1 MSSLSEPGRVG
12 APAGTAGDG
21 SVSLSWSAPASTGG
35 SSVTDYVIEVS
46 TDGVS
51 WTTVNDGTSTLTSAT
66 VSGLTNGAAYRFR
79 VTARNSLGDGAVS
92 FVSETIT
99 PTTTTTTTTT
109 TIAPTT
115 TTTTVA
121 PTTTTTTVAP
131 TTVAPT
137 TTMVAPQPTSRSLV
151 LRPFAPL
158 ATSLSTAQRQQV
170 VRFATTLAPGEN
182 VTCIGGAG
190 SGPLQLL
197 RDLARLR
204 AVAVC
209 SLIAERNSGVS
220 TTIDV
225 IIRGEV
231 QVTDRREGAERPA
244 KTAPQVYDARD
255 LQRRVLVVARPGR

>member
-1 MSSLSEPGRVG
+1 MSRQRVGRIAMIAAMLIVVSSLG
-12 APAGTAGDG
+12 AGAAAKTAA
-21 SVSLSWSAPASTGG
+21 VPASP
-35 SSVTDYVIEVS
+35 SVKPSPQCTSKHRVLAND
-46 TDGVS
+46 S
-51 WTTVNDGTSTLTSAT
+51 WTRL
-66 VSGLTNGAAYRFR
+66 AARFR
-79 VTARNSLGDGAVS
+79 VPQARLLRLNSASLTTPLFIGDTVCLAVRSTSSSGGGAAGS
-92 FVSETIT
+92 S
-99 PTTTTTTTTT
+99 
-109 TIAPTT
+109 AT

-121 PTTTTTTVAP
+121 P
-131 TTVAPT
+131 
-137 TTMVAPQPTSRSLV
+137 QPSARSLV

-158 ATSLSTAQRQQV
+158 ATSLSSAQRQQV
-170 VRFATTLAPGEN
+170 IRFATTLAPGEN

-204 AVAVC
+204 AEAVC
-209 SLIAERNSGVS
+209 SLIAKRNSGVS

-255 LQRRVLVVARPGR
+255 LQRRVLVVARPER

>member
-1 MSSLSEPGRVG
+1 M
-12 APAGTAGDG
+12 
-21 SVSLSWSAPASTGG
+21 
-35 SSVTDYVIEVS
+35 
-46 TDGVS
+46 
-51 WTTVNDGTSTLTSAT
+51 
-66 VSGLTNGAAYRFR
+66 
-79 VTARNSLGDGAVS
+79 
-92 FVSETIT
+92 
-99 PTTTTTTTTT
+99 
-109 TIAPTT
+109 
-115 TTTTVA
+115 
-121 PTTTTTTVAP
+121 
-131 TTVAPT
+131 
-137 TTMVAPQPTSRSLV
+137 

-209 SLIAERNSGVS
+209 SLIAKRNSGVR

-255 LQRRVLVVARPGR
+255 LQRRVLVVARPER